1 MSPQLGVTPF
11 WPRVSPHFLACRR
24 AVRAA
29 QMDHTV
35 AVGLSGGADSLALC
49 AAMIAEGHDVIALCV
64 DHGLQDGSRE
74 QAERAARQ
82 AESLGARAR
91 VLAVQVPDE
100 AGTSLEAVARQERYK
115 VMSAA
120 AQEGREGSGGRE
132 DAASR
137 RAEICERDTGLGEVA
152 CEGAATR
159 GKTAREDGASRGGR
173 SPLEIAVAHT
183 ADDQAE
189 TLLLGALRGRVA
201 GMPERA
207 IVEGARVVRPFLQ
220 VRRADT
226 EGACAELGLDV
237 WQDPQN
243 ADTDFRRVALRR
255 EIIPELSRVIGGDAV
270 PALAQAA
277 MDTARDEEY
286 LATPATADCAELA
299 ALPEPRRRR
308 AIAAWL
314 IERGVKVTREGLG
327 GIGKLCTNWHGQG
340 PVAVSSARQAGQRLE
355 VARIGGKLALL
366 SGH

>member
-1 MSPQLGVTPF
+1 MPF

-29 QMDHTV
+29 RMDRTV

-82 AESLGARAR
+82 AENLGARAR
-91 VLAVQVPDE
+91 VLEVQVPEE
-100 AGTSLEAVARQERYK
+100 AGNSLEAAARQARYQA
-115 VMSAA
+115 MSAA
-120 AQEGREGSGGRE
+120 
-132 DAASR
+132 
-137 RAEICERDTGLGEVA
+137 
-152 CEGAATR
+152 
-159 GKTAREDGASRGGR
+159 AREDGASRRGGR
-173 SPLEIAVAHT
+173 SLEIAVAHT

-207 IVEGARVVRPFLQ
+207 VVEGARVVRPFLQ

-226 EGACAELGLDV
+226 EGACAELGLEV

-243 ADTDFRRVALRR
+243 VDTDFRRVALRR

-286 LATPATADCAELA
+286 LATAATADCAELA

>member
-1 MSPQLGVTPF
+1 MSPQPGVMPF

-29 QMDHTV
+29 QLDHTV
-35 AVGLSGGADSLALC
+35 GVGLSGGADSLALC

-82 AESLGARAR
+82 AENLGARAR
-91 VLAVQVPDE
+91 VLEVQVPEE
-100 AGTSLEAVARQERYK
+100 AGNSLEAAARQARYQA
-115 VMSAA
+115 MSAA
-120 AQEGREGSGGRE
+120 
-132 DAASR
+132 
-137 RAEICERDTGLGEVA
+137 
-152 CEGAATR
+152 
-159 GKTAREDGASRGGR
+159 AREDGASRRGGR
-173 SPLEIAVAHT
+173 SLEIAVAHT

-207 IVEGARVVRPFLQ
+207 VVEGARVVRPFLQ

-226 EGACAELGLDV
+226 EGACAELGLEV

-243 ADTDFRRVALRR
+243 ANTDFRRVALRR

-314 IERGVKVTREGLG
+314 VERGVKVTREGVG

>member
-1 MSPQLGVTPF
+1 MSLQPGVTPF

-29 QMDHTV
+29 QMDRTV
-35 AVGLSGGADSLALC
+35 GVGLSGGADSLALC

-82 AESLGARAR
+82 AENLGARAR
-91 VLAVQVPDE
+91 VLEVQVPEE
-100 AGTSLEAVARQERYK
+100 AGNSLEAVARQARYQA
-115 VMSAA
+115 MSAA
-120 AQEGREGSGGRE
+120 AH
-132 DAASR
+132 
-137 RAEICERDTGLGEVA
+137 
-152 CEGAATR
+152 
-159 GKTAREDGASRGGR
+159 EDGASRRGGG
-173 SPLEIAVAHT
+173 PLEIAVAHT

-189 TLLLGALRGRVA
+189 TLLLGSLRGRVA

-207 IVEGARVVRPFLQ
+207 VVEGARVVRPFLQ

-226 EGACAELGLDV
+226 EGACAELGLEV

-286 LATPATADCAELA
+286 LATAATADCAELA

-314 IERGVKVTREGLG
+314 VERGVKVTREGVG

>member
-1 MSPQLGVTPF
+1 MSPQPGVTPF

-29 QMDHTV
+29 RMDRTV
-35 AVGLSGGADSLALC
+35 GVGLSGGADSLALC

-74 QAERAARQ
+74 QAEKAAWQ

-91 VLAVQVPDE
+91 VLVVRVPEE
-100 AGTSLEAVARQERYK
+100 AGNSLEAVARQARYQA
-115 VMSAA
+115 MSAA
-120 AQEGREGSGGRE
+120 
-132 DAASR
+132 
-137 RAEICERDTGLGEVA
+137 
-152 CEGAATR
+152 
-159 GKTAREDGASRGGR
+159 AREDGASRRGGG
-173 SPLEIAVAHT
+173 PLEIAVAHT

-189 TLLLGALRGRVA
+189 TLFLGALRGRVA

-207 IVEGARVVRPFLQ
+207 VVEGARVVRPFLQ

-286 LATPATADCAELA
+286 LATLATADCAELA

-314 IERGVKVTREGLG
+314 VERGVKVTREGLG

>member
-1 MSPQLGVTPF
+1 MSPQPVVAPF

-29 QMDHTV
+29 QMDPTV

-64 DHGLQDGSRE
+64 DHSLQDGSRE
-74 QAERAARQ
+74 QAEKAARQ
-82 AESLGARAR
+82 AESLGAQAR
-91 VLAVQVPDE
+91 VLAVQVPKDR
-100 AGTSLEAVARQERYK
+100 GKSMEAVARHERY
-115 VMSAA
+115 VAMAMAVAA
-120 AQEGREGSGGRE
+120 WEQREN
-132 DAASR
+132 AASR
-137 RAEICERDTGLGEVA
+137 RAEMCERDTELGE
-152 CEGAATR
+152 AAREKSAR
-159 GKTAREDGASRGGR
+159 GKRGKGG
-173 SPLEIAVAHT
+173 PLEIALAHT

-207 IVEGARVVRPFLQ
+207 VVEGARVVRPFLQ
-220 VRRADT
+220 VRRANT
-226 EGACAELGLDV
+226 VGACAELGLEV
-237 WQDPQN
+237 WHDPHN

-277 MDTARDEEY
+277 VDTARDEEY
-286 LATPATADCAELA
+286 LATAATADCAELA

-314 IERGVKVTREGLG
+314 IEQGVKVTKEGIG
-327 GIGKLCTNWHGQG
+327 GIGKLCTDWHGQG

>member
-1 MSPQLGVTPF
+1 MSPQPGVMPF

-29 QMDHTV
+29 QLDHTV
-35 AVGLSGGADSLALC
+35 GVGLSGGADSLALC

-82 AESLGARAR
+82 AENLGARAR
-91 VLAVQVPDE
+91 VLEVQVPEE
-100 AGTSLEAVARQERYK
+100 AGNSLEAAARQARYQA
-115 VMSAA
+115 MSAA
-120 AQEGREGSGGRE
+120 
-132 DAASR
+132 
-137 RAEICERDTGLGEVA
+137 
-152 CEGAATR
+152 
-159 GKTAREDGASRGGR
+159 AREDGASRRGGR
-173 SPLEIAVAHT
+173 SLEIAVAHT

-207 IVEGARVVRPFLQ
+207 VVEGARVVRPFLQ

-226 EGACAELGLDV
+226 EGACAELGLEV

-314 IERGVKVTREGLG
+314 VERGVKVTREGLG

>member
-1 MSPQLGVTPF
+1 
-11 WPRVSPHFLACRR
+11 
-24 AVRAA
+24 
-29 QMDHTV
+29 MDRTV

-82 AESLGARAR
+82 AENLGARAR
-91 VLAVQVPDE
+91 VLEVQVPEE
-100 AGTSLEAVARQERYK
+100 AGNSLEAAARQARYQA
-115 VMSAA
+115 MSAA
-120 AQEGREGSGGRE
+120 AHE
-132 DAASR
+132 D
-137 RAEICERDTGLGEVA
+137 
-152 CEGAATR
+152 GAAR
-159 GKTAREDGASRGGR
+159 GKTARRGER
-173 SPLEIAVAHT
+173 ALEIAVAHT

-201 GMPERA
+201 GMQERA
-207 IVEGARVVRPFLQ
+207 VVEGARVVRPFLQ

-226 EGACAELGLDV
+226 EGACAELGLEV

-286 LATPATADCAELA
+286 LATAATADCAELA

-314 IERGVKVTREGLG
+314 VERGVKVTREGLG

>member
-1 MSPQLGVTPF
+1 MSPQPGVTPF

-29 QMDHTV
+29 KMEHTV

-74 QAERAARQ
+74 QAEKAARQ

-91 VLAVQVPDE
+91 VLVVRVPEE
-100 AGTSLEAVARQERYK
+100 AGNSLEAAARQERYRA
-115 VMSAA
+115 MSAA
-120 AQEGREGSGGRE
+120 AR
-132 DAASR
+132 
-137 RAEICERDTGLGEVA
+137 
-152 CEGAATR
+152 EGAA
-159 GKTAREDGASRGGR
+159 ARGGER
-173 SPLEIAVAHT
+173 ALEIAVAHT

-201 GMPERA
+201 GMPERSV
-207 IVEGARVVRPFLQ
+207 VEGARIVRPFLQ
-220 VRRADT
+220 VRRSDT

-243 ADTDFRRVALRR
+243 ADTDFRRVALRQ

-286 LATPATADCAELA
+286 LATPTTADCAELA

-314 IERGVKVTREGLG
+314 IERGVKVTREGIG

>member
-1 MSPQLGVTPF
+1 MSPQPGVTPF

-29 QMDHTV
+29 RMDRTV
-35 AVGLSGGADSLALC
+35 GVGLSGGADSLALC

-74 QAERAARQ
+74 QAEKAAWQ

-91 VLAVQVPDE
+91 VLVVRVPEEAWNSRE
-100 AGTSLEAVARQERYK
+100 AGARQARYQA
-115 VMSAA
+115 MSAA
-120 AQEGREGSGGRE
+120 
-132 DAASR
+132 
-137 RAEICERDTGLGEVA
+137 
-152 CEGAATR
+152 
-159 GKTAREDGASRGGR
+159 AREDGASRRGGG
-173 SPLEIAVAHT
+173 PLEIAVAHT

-189 TLLLGALRGRVA
+189 TLFLGALRGRVA

-207 IVEGARVVRPFLQ
+207 VVEGARVVRPFLQ

-286 LATPATADCAELA
+286 LATLATADCAELA

-314 IERGVKVTREGLG
+314 VERGVKVTREGLG

>member
-1 MSPQLGVTPF
+1 MSPQPVITPF

-74 QAERAARQ
+74 QAEKAARQ
-82 AESLGARAR
+82 AESLGAQAR
-91 VLAVQVPDE
+91 VLAVQVPQ
-100 AGTSLEAVARQERYK
+100 GRGKSMEAVARHERY
-115 VMSAA
+115 AA
-120 AQEGREGSGGRE
+120 MAMAVAACEGREN
-132 DAASR
+132 AASR
-137 RAEICERDTGLGEVA
+137 RVEVCERDTELGE
-152 CEGAATR
+152 AARAKSAR
-159 GKTAREDGASRGGR
+159 GKGG
-173 SPLEIAVAHT
+173 PLEIALAHT

-207 IVEGARVVRPFLQ
+207 VVEGARVVRPFLQ

-226 EGACAELGLDV
+226 EGACAELGVEV
-237 WQDPQN
+237 WHDPHN

-286 LATPATADCAELA
+286 LATAATADCAELA

-314 IERGVKVTREGLG
+314 IEQGVKVTKEGIG
-327 GIGKLCTNWHGQG
+327 GIGKLCTDWHGQG